1 MHSAPLRISDTF
13 PDVSTLGRTF
23 GFELGFRQLD
33 GGDTKVPAT
42 VLISENLTLSHMHF
56 TRRYHQ
62 LGLPPANRLTFGV
75 PVAGFR
81 DWFGRRYRTPS
92 ILPFHQPGGIDGVS
106 EGGFEAYILTF
117 NEDYLRD
124 IAADFQV
131 SIPSQFHCP
140 TPESMID
147 RGASNNRFRYLLNQ
161 LFHNPGSRLDS
172 ESEEEMI
179 TTLIQAAHN
188 GTTILDRSSPKV
200 RDRAIRAALSYISE
214 HPDEIIKVRDVC
226 SACNIALR
234 TLNRAFNERFGV
246 STKAYLNRQ
255 RLSAVRNELL
265 RTPPGTRVSDV
276 ANRWGFWHLGQFAS
290 DYKRL
295 FGELPYKTLKG

>member
-1 MHSAPLRISDTF
+1 MSSNLLKIADTF

-23 GFELGFRQLD
+23 GFELAFRQLD
-33 GGDTKVPAT
+33 GGDTSIPAT
-42 VLISENLTLSHMHF
+42 ALVSENIALTHMQF
-56 TRRYHQ
+56 ARRFHQ

-75 PVAGFR
+75 PICGFR

-92 ILPFHQPGGIDGVS
+92 ILPFHHSGGIDGVS
-106 EGGFEAYILTF
+106 EGGFEAYTVSF
-117 NEDYLRD
+117 TKDYLSE

-140 TPESMID
+140 TPESIIG
-147 RGASNNRFRYLLNQ
+147 RGASNNRFRDLLND
-161 LFHNPGSRLDS
+161 LFHNRGSRLNS
-172 ESEEEMI
+172 ESEEELI
-179 TTLIQAAHN
+179 ITLIQAAHN
-188 GTTILDRSSPKV
+188 GTTIVDRSSPKV

-214 HPDEIIKVRDVC
+214 HSDEIIKVRDIC

-265 RTPPGTRVSDV
+265 RSPPGTLVSDV

-290 DYKRL
+290 DYRRF
-295 FGELPYKTLKG
+295 FGELPSMTFRK

>member
-1 MHSAPLRISDTF
+1 MSSNLLKIADTF

-23 GFELGFRQLD
+23 GFELAFRQLD
-33 GGDTKVPAT
+33 GGDTSIPAT
-42 VLISENLTLSHMHF
+42 ALVSENIDQTHMHF
-56 TRRYHQ
+56 ARRFHQ
-62 LGLPPANRLTFGV
+62 LGLPPANRLTIGV

-81 DWFGRRYRTPS
+81 DWFGRRYQTSS

-106 EGGFEAYILTF
+106 EGGFEAYTLTF

-124 IAADFQV
+124 IATDFQV

-140 TPESMID
+140 TPESIIG
-147 RGASNNRFRYLLNQ
+147 RGASNNRFRDLLND
-161 LFHNPGSRLDS
+161 LFHNPGSMLNS
-172 ESEEEMI
+172 ESEEELI
-179 TTLIQAAHN
+179 ITLIQAAHN
-188 GTTILDRSSPKV
+188 GTTIIDRSSPKV
-200 RDRAIRAALSYISE
+200 RDRAIRAALSYISD
-214 HPDEIIKVRDVC
+214 HPDEIIKVRDIC

-265 RTPPGTRVSDV
+265 RSPPGTLVSDV

-290 DYKRL
+290 DYRRF
-295 FGELPYKTLKG
+295 FGELPSMTFRK